1 MPGKRQ
7 DGEIR
12 HTTFKVP
19 AYPTAEQAELM
30 EKTFGCCRYL
40 WNQMLSDVQEFYAA
54 TDLHYLPTPARY
66 KGSAPFLKEVD
77 SQALCT
83 VHQNLRRAFLDYF
96 RNPKT
101 FQYPRFKTK
110 KARKESFT
118 VYVRPYRTGP
128 SIRLGKDGV
137 QMPKLGLVKLNL
149 YRRPPQDWSLR
160 MVTISKTR
168 TGRYFCSLTFGY
180 EGRRPE
186 TVSPTPETTVGLN
199 YSMARFYVDSDGNSP
214 DLPAA
219 AAAAREKLSRMQ
231 RKLSRMQR
239 GSRNYQSQLHK
250 IRLQYEHIANQRRD
264 FAHQQSR
271 RIANTWDAVCVRGAD
286 LQVMAR
292 RLQGGSV
299 TDSGFGMF
307 RDFLRYKLE
316 RQGKHYLEVD
326 PYAPAAKTCH
336 VCGQVHEDLPPRA
349 RTWVCPCCGAQLSR
363 EINTARNIRD
373 FGLTAFQRQAGAA

>member
-219 AAAAREKLSRMQ
+219 AAREKLSRMQ

-250 IRLQYEHIANQRRD
+250 VRLQYEHIANQRRD

-373 FGLTAFQRQAGAA
+373 FGLTAFRRQAGAA